1 MKNRTILFI
10 SPLLVVNLTACGLLG
25 DRGDCDEVP
34 GMLRV
39 TLPPS
44 ASDVTERCSKG
55 INPTYRATFT
65 MSPDDLESFKRST
78 PISDWETDASEAVS
92 FDNQAAK
99 ATSLLFGDSATA
111 PSQWKY
117 SSTPAIQTTMSCIT
131 RRHLSIDV
139 VCQLP
144 RFSRLRARRPVRVS
158 C

>member
-65 MSPDDLESFKRST
+65 MSPDDLESFRRST
-78 PISDWETDASEAVS
+78 PITDWKADASDTVS
-92 FDNQAAK
+92 FDDEAAK
-99 ATSLLFGDSATA
+99 ATSLLFGDFGDGAVS
-111 PSQWKY
+111 
-117 SSTPAIQTTMSCIT
+117 MEV
-131 RRHLSIDV
+131 LIDTSNPDHHV
-139 VCQLP
+139 VHYEAA
-144 RFSRLRARRPVRVS
+144 FVD
-158 C
+158 

>member
-99 ATSLLFGDSATA
+99 ATSLLFGDFGDGAVS
-111 PSQWKY
+111 
-117 SSTPAIQTTMSCIT
+117 MEV
-131 RRHLSIDV
+131 LIDTSNPDHHV
-139 VCQLP
+139 VHYEAA
-144 RFSRLRARRPVRVS
+144 FVD
-158 C
+158 

>member
-25 DRGDCDEVP
+25 DRGECDEVP

-65 MSPDDLESFKRST
+65 MSPDDLESFRRST
-78 PISDWETDASEAVS
+78 PITDWKADASDTVS
-92 FDNQAAK
+92 FDDEAAK
-99 ATSLLFGDSATA
+99 ATSLLFGDFSDG
-111 PSQWKY
+111 
-117 SSTPAIQTTMSCIT
+117 AISMEVLVDTSNPDE
-131 RRHLSIDV
+131 HV
-139 VCQLP
+139 VHYEAA
-144 RFSRLRARRPVRVS
+144 FVD
-158 C
+158 